1 MSDAQCKPPCAP
13 VVPVNLGTFPDINTN
28 PLPSRPGDESTQP
41 AIQQPLTNEQL
52 RASAVPVTGPITNA
66 QYSAVVGTAA
76 TPNWSGTG
84 NGTLIAI
91 QKAIYAQ
98 NVEIITLLGQI
109 EENTRPTP

>member
-13 VVPVNLGTFPDINTN
+13 IVPVSLGTFPDINTN
-28 PLPSRPGDESTQP
+28 PIPSRPGNTPGPTID
-41 AIQQPLTNEQL
+41 QPLTDTQL
-52 RASAVPVTGPITNA
+52 RATPVPVSGPITNA
-66 QYSAVVGTAA
+66 QYIAVVGTAA
-76 TPNWSGTG
+76 IAAWPGTG

-109 EENTRPTP
+109 AENTRPTP